1 MYKLQKGER
10 VVKGEIA
17 WYEYFIQDVVI
28 ICRLAGSNKI
38 LMKRNENVFQE
49 QKHDLLSKCVSP
61 NEAIFHDTELQFE
74 SRVVFFL
81 NR

>member
-28 ICRLAGSNKI
+28 ICRLIVIAGSNKI
-38 LMKRNENVFQE
+38 SMKRNEIVF
-49 QKHDLLSKCVSP
+49 
-61 NEAIFHDTELQFE
+61 
-74 SRVVFFL
+74 
-81 NR
+81 